1 MMKKHCCESMK
12 YHCEF
17 KCEVH
22 NDPFDCP
29 DRIIY
34 FSEETNEYG
43 IIIHDGGS
51 SWISIK
57 YCPWCGSQL
66 NFIKEEAD

>member
-1 MMKKHCCESMK
+1 MK

-17 KCEVH
+17 KCDVH
-22 NDPFDCP
+22 NDQFDCP

-34 FSEETNEYG
+34 FSQKTNEYG

-57 YCPWCGSQL
+57 YCPWCGIQ
-66 NFIKEEAD
+66 IKFNKDEED